1 MKYCS
6 KCGNQMED
14 DMIFCQKCGTK
25 FVGVVSDNQSEIQIQ
40 LAKMKKYNLVLDSHA
55 ITWEYLRDDGER
67 AGNICVKQDN
77 LCEDLIA
84 VIKEILENTTYE
96 DKDFVEREVYTFV
109 LKMGIRMCNEG
120 AKMFS
125 NYAGFKE
132 LFDMGDNLVR
142 SGQLNPATFLDQ
154 MIKCDYVY
162 KAVSGL
168 QGLHSS
174 RIKDAL
180 DADTISNNLEYQN
193 LTKQLAQAFNQMWY
207 ACIKRFKDFF
217 VCPGQ
222 KFINQNWDCYLTILK
237 GLPISVIDTLDE
249 NGWMIALDIEEKENN
264 GAQYKR
270 TFLRNREQYKNSLR
284 AAEEEHKDKEYWQS
298 HPDKY
303 QVFEENNTKIAE
315 IKTSIDA
322 VEKDISVI
330 ESNMRQLQAAKTNI
344 ERVTSEK
351 QRKIEKLKNKIFGK
365 KKAEEE
371 IKLLYNELNNLNGE
385 LMNAQKRI
393 EDVAQPLTEKRQI
406 KNTLSAEVQL
416 LQKENTRLRNG

>member
-1 MKYCS
+1 
-6 KCGNQMED
+6 MED
-14 DMIFCQKCGTK
+14 DMMFCQKCGTK
-25 FVGVVSDNQSEIQIQ
+25 FVGVVSDNQSEIENQ
-40 LAKMKKYNLVLDSHA
+40 LAKMKKYNLVLDSQA

-67 AGNICVKQDN
+67 AGNICVKQDK

-132 LFDMGDNLVR
+132 LFDMGNNLVR
-142 SGQLNPATFLDQ
+142 SGQLNPATFLNQ
-154 MIKCDYVY
+154 MIEQDYVY

-207 ACIKRFKDFF
+207 ACIKRYKDFF
-217 VCPGQ
+217 ACPGQ
-222 KFINQNWDCYLTILK
+222 EFINQNWDCYLTILK

-249 NGWMIALDIEEKENN
+249 NGWMIALDNEEKENN

-270 TFLRNREQYKNSLR
+270 TFLHNREQYRNSLR
-284 AAEEEHKDKEYWQS
+284 VAEKERKDKEYWQS
-298 HPDKY
+298 HPEQY
-303 QVFEENNTKIAE
+303 EAFERNNIKTAE
-315 IKTSIDA
+315 IRTSINA
-322 VEKDISVI
+322 VDKDISAI
-330 ESNMRQLQAAKTNI
+330 ENNVRSLQEAKVGV
-344 ERVTSEK
+344 ERTISEK

-371 IKLLYNELNNLNGE
+371 IKVLYNEINNLNVE
-385 LMNAQKRI
+385 LMNAQKRV
-393 EDVAQPLTEKRQI
+393 EVATQPLTEKREI
-406 KNTLSAEVQL
+406 KNNLEAEVQL
-416 LQKENTRLRNG
+416 LQNENVRLRNA

>member
-1 MKYCS
+1 
-6 KCGNQMED
+6 MED
-14 DMIFCQKCGTK
+14 DMMFCQKCGTK
-25 FVGVVSDNQSEIQIQ
+25 FVGVVSDNQSEIEIQ
-40 LAKMKKYNLVLDSHA
+40 LAKMKKYNLVLDSQA

-67 AGNICVKQDN
+67 AGNICVKQDK

-132 LFDMGDNLVR
+132 LFDMGNNLVR
-142 SGQLNPATFLDQ
+142 SGQLHPATFLNQ
-154 MIKCDYVY
+154 MIEQDYVY

-207 ACIKRFKDFF
+207 ACIKRYKDFF
-217 VCPGQ
+217 ACPGQ
-222 KFINQNWDCYLTILK
+222 EFINQNWDCYLTILK

-249 NGWMIALDIEEKENN
+249 NAWMIALDNEEKENN

-270 TFLRNREQYKNSLR
+270 TFLRNREQYRNSLR
-284 AAEEEHKDKEYWQS
+284 VAEKERKDKEYWQS
-298 HPDKY
+298 HPEQY
-303 QVFEENNTKIAE
+303 EAFERNNIKIAE
-315 IKTSIDA
+315 IRTSINA
-322 VEKDISVI
+322 VDKDISAI
-330 ESNMRQLQAAKTNI
+330 ENNVRSLQEATVGV
-344 ERVTSEK
+344 ERTIAEK

-371 IKLLYNELNNLNGE
+371 IKVLYNEINNLNVE
-385 LMNAQKRI
+385 LMNAQKRV
-393 EDVAQPLTEKRQI
+393 EVATQPLTEKREI
-406 KNTLSAEVQL
+406 KNNLEAEVQL
-416 LQKENTRLRNG
+416 LQNENARLRNA

>member
-67 AGNICVKQDN
+67 AGKICVKQDN
-77 LCEDLIA
+77 LCEELIA

-96 DKDFVEREVYTFV
+96 DKDLVEREVYTFV

-132 LFDMGDNLVR
+132 LFDTGDNLVR

-168 QGLHSS
+168 QGLHSA

-207 ACIKRFKDFF
+207 ACIKRFEDFF
-217 VCPGQ
+217 ACPGQ
-222 KFINQNWDCYLTILK
+222 EFINQNWDCYLTILK
-237 GLPISVIDTLDE
+237 GLPVSVIDTLDE
-249 NGWMIALDIEEKENN
+249 NGWMIALDTEEKENN
-264 GAQYKR
+264 DAQYKR

-284 AAEEEHKDKEYWQS
+284 AAEEERKDKEYWRS

-303 QVFEENNTKIAE
+303 QVFEENNTKIVE

-322 VEKDISVI
+322 VEKDIRVI

-344 ERVTSEK
+344 ERVTSEN

-393 EDVAQPLTEKRQI
+393 EDAAQPLTEKRQI
-406 KNTLSAEVQL
+406 KNNLEAEVQL

>member
-1 MKYCS
+1 M
-6 KCGNQMED
+6 M
-14 DMIFCQKCGTK
+14 FCQKCGTK
-25 FVGVVSDNQSEIQIQ
+25 FVGVVSDNQSEIENQ
-40 LAKMKKYNLVLDSHA
+40 LAKMKKYNLVLDSQA

-67 AGNICVKQDN
+67 AGNICVKQDK

-132 LFDMGDNLVR
+132 LFDMGNNLVR
-142 SGQLNPATFLDQ
+142 SGQLNPATFLNQ
-154 MIKCDYVY
+154 MIEQDYVY

-207 ACIKRFKDFF
+207 ACIKRYKDFF
-217 VCPGQ
+217 ACPGQ
-222 KFINQNWDCYLTILK
+222 EFINQNWDCYLTILK

-249 NGWMIALDIEEKENN
+249 NGWMIALDNEEKENN

-270 TFLRNREQYKNSLR
+270 TFLHNREQYRNSLR
-284 AAEEEHKDKEYWQS
+284 VAEKERKDKEYWQS
-298 HPDKY
+298 HPEQY
-303 QVFEENNTKIAE
+303 EAFERNNIKTAE
-315 IKTSIDA
+315 IRTSINA
-322 VEKDISVI
+322 VDKDISAI
-330 ESNMRQLQAAKTNI
+330 ENNVRSLQEAKVGV
-344 ERVTSEK
+344 ERTISEK

-371 IKLLYNELNNLNGE
+371 IKVLYNEINNLNVE
-385 LMNAQKRI
+385 LMNAQKRV
-393 EDVAQPLTEKRQI
+393 EVATQPLTEKREI
-406 KNTLSAEVQL
+406 KNNLEAEVQL
-416 LQKENTRLRNG
+416 LQNENVRLRNA

>member
-1 MKYCS
+1 
-6 KCGNQMED
+6 MED
-14 DMIFCQKCGTK
+14 DMMFCQKCGTQ
-25 FVGVVSDNQSEIQIQ
+25 FVGAASDNQSEIEIQ
-40 LAKMKKYNLVLDSHA
+40 LAKMKKYNLVLDSQS
-55 ITWEYLRDDGER
+55 ITWEYLRDDGDR
-67 AGNICVKQDN
+67 AGKICVKQDK

-125 NYAGFKE
+125 NYSGFKE
-132 LFDMGDNLVR
+132 LFDMGNNLVM
-142 SGQLNPATFLDQ
+142 SGQLNPATFLKQ
-154 MIKCDYVY
+154 MIQQDYIY
-162 KAVSGL
+162 KTTSGL
-168 QGLHSS
+168 HGLHCA

-180 DADTISNNLEYQN
+180 DADIINNNLEYQN

-207 ACIKRFKDFF
+207 ACIKRYKDFF
-217 VCPGQ
+217 ACPGQ
-222 KFINQNWDCYLTILK
+222 RFIDLNWDYYLIILK
-237 GLPISVIDTLDE
+237 GLPISVIETLDE
-249 NGWMIALDIEEKENN
+249 NGWMIALDYEEKENN

-270 TFLRNREQYKNSLR
+270 TFLRNREQYRNSLR
-284 AAEEEHKDKEYWQS
+284 AAEEERKDKEYWRS
-298 HPDKY
+298 NPDKY

-322 VEKDISVI
+322 VEKDISLI
-330 ESNMRQLQAAKTNI
+330 ESNMRQLQAAKANI
-344 ERVTSEK
+344 ERVISEK

-371 IKLLYNELNNLNGE
+371 IKLLYNEFNNLNGE

-393 EDVAQPLTEKRQI
+393 EVAAQPLTEKRQI
-406 KNTLSAEVQL
+406 KNNLEAEVQL

>member
-1 MKYCS
+1 
-6 KCGNQMED
+6 MED
-14 DMIFCQKCGTK
+14 DMMFCQKCGTK
-25 FVGVVSDNQSEIQIQ
+25 FVGVVSDDQSEIEIQ
-40 LAKMKKYNLVLDSHA
+40 LAKMKKYNLVLDSQA

-67 AGNICVKQDN
+67 AGNICVKQDK

-132 LFDMGDNLVR
+132 LFDMGNNLVR
-142 SGQLNPATFLDQ
+142 SGQLNPATFLNQ
-154 MIKCDYVY
+154 MIEQDYVY
-162 KAVSGL
+162 KTVSGL

-207 ACIKRFKDFF
+207 ACIKRYKDFF
-217 VCPGQ
+217 ACPGQ
-222 KFINQNWDCYLTILK
+222 EFINQNWDCYLTILK

-249 NGWMIALDIEEKENN
+249 NGWMIALDNEEKENN

-270 TFLRNREQYKNSLR
+270 TFLRNREQYRNSLR
-284 AAEEEHKDKEYWQS
+284 VAEKERKDKEYWQS
-298 HPDKY
+298 HPEQY
-303 QVFEENNTKIAE
+303 EAFERNNIKIAE
-315 IKTSIDA
+315 IRTSINA
-322 VEKDISVI
+322 VDKDISAI
-330 ESNMRQLQAAKTNI
+330 ENNVRSLQEAKVGV
-344 ERVTSEK
+344 ERTISEK

-371 IKLLYNELNNLNGE
+371 IKVLYNEINNLNVE
-385 LMNAQKRI
+385 LMNAQKRV
-393 EDVAQPLTEKRQI
+393 EVATQPLTEKREI
-406 KNTLSAEVQL
+406 KNNLEAEVQL
-416 LQKENTRLRNG
+416 LQNENARLRNA

>member
-14 DMIFCQKCGTK
+14 DMMFCQKCGTK
-25 FVGVVSDNQSEIQIQ
+25 FVGVVSDDQSEIEIQ
-40 LAKMKKYNLVLDSHA
+40 LAKMKKYNLVLDSQA

-67 AGNICVKQDN
+67 AGNICVKQDK

-132 LFDMGDNLVR
+132 LFDMGNNLVR
-142 SGQLNPATFLDQ
+142 SGQLNPATFLNQ
-154 MIKCDYVY
+154 MIEQDYVY
-162 KAVSGL
+162 KTVSGL

-207 ACIKRFKDFF
+207 ACIKRYKDFF
-217 VCPGQ
+217 ACPGQ
-222 KFINQNWDCYLTILK
+222 EFINQNWDCYLTILK

-249 NGWMIALDIEEKENN
+249 NGWMIALDNEEKENN

-270 TFLRNREQYKNSLR
+270 TFLRNREQYRNSLR
-284 AAEEEHKDKEYWQS
+284 VAEKERKDKEYWQS
-298 HPDKY
+298 HPEQY
-303 QVFEENNTKIAE
+303 EAFERNNIKIAE
-315 IKTSIDA
+315 IRTSINA
-322 VEKDISVI
+322 VDKDISAI
-330 ESNMRQLQAAKTNI
+330 ENNVRSLQEAKVGV
-344 ERVTSEK
+344 ERTISEK

-371 IKLLYNELNNLNGE
+371 IKVLYNEINNLNVE
-385 LMNAQKRI
+385 LMNAQKRV
-393 EDVAQPLTEKRQI
+393 EVATQPLTEKREI
-406 KNTLSAEVQL
+406 KNNLEAEVQL
-416 LQKENTRLRNG
+416 LQNENARLRNA

>member
-1 MKYCS
+1 
-6 KCGNQMED
+6 
-14 DMIFCQKCGTK
+14 
-25 FVGVVSDNQSEIQIQ
+25 
-40 LAKMKKYNLVLDSHA
+40 MKKYNLVLDSQA

-67 AGNICVKQDN
+67 AGNICVKQDK

-132 LFDMGDNLVR
+132 LFDMGNNLVR
-142 SGQLNPATFLDQ
+142 SGQLNPATFLNQ
-154 MIKCDYVY
+154 MIEQDYVY

-207 ACIKRFKDFF
+207 ACIKRYKDFF
-217 VCPGQ
+217 ACPGQ
-222 KFINQNWDCYLTILK
+222 EFINQNWDCYLTILK

-249 NGWMIALDIEEKENN
+249 NGWMIALDNEEKENN

-270 TFLRNREQYKNSLR
+270 TFLHNREQYRNSLR
-284 AAEEEHKDKEYWQS
+284 VAEKERKDKEYWQS
-298 HPDKY
+298 HPEQY
-303 QVFEENNTKIAE
+303 EAFERNNIKTAE
-315 IKTSIDA
+315 IRTSINA
-322 VEKDISVI
+322 VDKDISAI
-330 ESNMRQLQAAKTNI
+330 ENNVRSLQEAKVGV
-344 ERVTSEK
+344 ERTISEK

-371 IKLLYNELNNLNGE
+371 IKVLYNEINNLNVE
-385 LMNAQKRI
+385 LMNAQKRV
-393 EDVAQPLTEKRQI
+393 EVATQPLTEKREI
-406 KNTLSAEVQL
+406 KNNLEAEVQL
-416 LQKENTRLRNG
+416 LQNENVRLRNA